1 MTKLSS
7 SNLVDQIKEAG
18 INFLPADQIYYKK
31 FPYKVELSPVFK
43 GLGPARKAACRI
55 DISDP
60 EKARARL
67 EEFVNTTTN
76 KILNA
81 EKRLD
86 IIAWVDRLPNV
97 EYKRRMGGENSL
109 FYFRNADLVMALCKE
124 FTSLINSVTGP
135 ISATHEA
142 ALDDTRNIIMR
153 EKLYYDRFRYHVTF
167 TDGRDF
173 FEDCGHKL
181 IEWLD
186 GIEKT
191 RWKAHRLHLMRDHY
205 AYHDA
210 NPGLAQP
217 LISQSPFNFTS
228 VRTRNWP
235 PSRPITLFLT
245 QPEDFVYVKLIT
257 SGFIIQSHEIAL
269 FDELT

>member
-1 MTKLSS
+1 MCIRDS
-7 SNLVDQIKEAG
+7 
-18 INFLPADQIYYKK
+18 FLPADQIYYKK